1 MTHHAPVI
9 EASLRRH
16 HGAWF
21 NLSPEHCLQLPRLS
35 PASMTDAKLD
45 AAASRLQRVLGAT
58 RLHLSLNR
66 TRKSLKGIGQNGKSP
81 YWESLDHTLASDDD
95 IVATL
100 RKDALKQR
108 AGLKLIRTRAA
119 AFPTGW
125 HHLDSQ
131 VLV

>member
-1 MTHHAPVI
+1 MVHQAPVV

-16 HGAWF
+16 HGAWL
-21 NLSPEHCLQLPRLS
+21 NLPPDQSLPERRSS
-35 PASMTDAKLD
+35 PASMTDAELD

-66 TRKSLKGIGQNGKSP
+66 ARKALKGIGQNGKSP
-81 YWESLDHTLASDDD
+81 FWERVDHSLVSDDE

-108 AGLKLIRTRAA
+108 AGLKLVKTRSA

-125 HHLDSQ
+125 HYLDSR
-131 VLV
+131 VEV